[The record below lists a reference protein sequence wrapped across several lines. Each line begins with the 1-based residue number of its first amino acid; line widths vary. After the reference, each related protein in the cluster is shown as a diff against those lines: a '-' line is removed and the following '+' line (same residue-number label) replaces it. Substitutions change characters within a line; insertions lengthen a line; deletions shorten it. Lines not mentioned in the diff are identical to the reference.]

1 MNRRANFNFSLAL
14 ALILAIFTPQT
25 ANASPLAP
33 GFESVT
39 LGLIADNDF
48 AAWMGDDKNVTR
60 LFWQNDVSWYDQ
72 VAAMSNQDVVPQI
85 GETYIYVLA
94 MGGNGYTGRAR
105 SPGDSGVDGQED
117 WAGAINGKSL
127 LTYPGAQVA
136 IGRTTSDARDILLDG
151 YLLLNGYLADFNS
164 SSGPIS
170 GGTYSPTLADLRA
183 GLENAIWS
191 PASESNHPAIASPL
205 TGCTVSCNAARGT
218 GFNGKGWDFPDGSAV
233 VFRYPL
239 SAAQLPVSATNSQVV
254 VDWQAPLGGE
264 TPVDYL
270 VDYKESSEA
279 DSAYKSFSVVS
290 HPTTVETVTGLTNG
304 TPYTF
309 RVAGRNANGVGTYSV
324 SRSVTPVGPPTKP
337 LNLSYSAL
345 DGAVSVKFTTPEN
358 NGGFSI
364 ANYEYSTNNGST
376 WSALS
381 PPSVS
386 DSLTISGLTNWTDY
400 QVKIRAV
407 TPYGSGA
414 GSTTLT
420 VTPGVTV
427 NRTISYASGTLDS
440 VSGLPSGGTFTAGQT
455 FPVGAAPT
463 RSNFRF
469 TGWSDGSNVY
479 QPGATY
485 TVANSNVNLTA
496 QWRQSSLAGTSNS
509 DIARVLTWNIIG
521 SESIDATVSSDSGNS
536 SVRVVIPSNSFDAG
550 TEIIFWRLTNQNVA
564 KNVINNS
571 YDFLVNFAISWSIGD
586 DVSSAKR
593 VLTARNPIQVT
604 VTNSSIQKDATAWMI
619 LGGVATKIGSATQN
633 GQITVSIT
641 EDPIITLAN
650 VAVADAPVNNKDS
663 SLEAA
668 RLAREKAIAD
678 ARAEILR
685 AIKEGKS
692 ITTKQLNAA
701 EINGATEKSII
712 KINEEIK
719 NLSDKDKTELY
730 LVEKIVFK
738 YLTID
743 RVARGERVY
752 FRDLETVGLI
762 RTDSKNKSSI
772 SIALRKAA
780 AAQIDT
786 FEKIESFVAGVEK
799 RFADRKAALAAQ
811 ISRIKTLLKL

>member
-1 MNRRANFNFSLAL
+1 MNRLAKLKYSLAL
-14 ALILAIFTPQT
+14 ALVLSIIIPQ
-25 ANASPLAP
+25 NASAAPLAP

-60 LFWQNDVSWYDQ
+60 LFWQNNVSWYDQ

-94 MGGNGYTGRAR
+94 MGGDGYNGNAGQ
-105 SPGDSGVDGQED
+105 GGNDGQED

-136 IGRTTSDARDILLDG
+136 IGRTTTDSRDRLLDG
-151 YLLLNGYLADFNS
+151 YLLINRYMANFEASAGEIA
-164 SSGPIS
+164 
-170 GGTYSPTLADLRA
+170 GGTFSPTLAEVRA

-191 PASESNHPAIASPL
+191 PATETNHPAIADPR
-205 TGCTVSCNAARGT
+205 TNCTVSCNSARGT
-218 GFNGKGWDFPDGSAV
+218 GFNGKGWDFPNGSAV

-309 RVAGRNANGVGTYSV
+309 RVAGRNANGIGTYSV
-324 SRSVTPVGPPTKP
+324 SRSVTPVGPPTRP

-345 DGAVSVKFTTPEN
+345 DGAISVKFTTPEN

-364 ANYEYSTNNGST
+364 ANYEYSTNNGSSWT
-376 WSALS
+376 ALS
-381 PPSVS
+381 PPSVA
-386 DSLTISGLTNWTDY
+386 DSITISSLTNWSTY

-407 TPYGSGA
+407 TPFGSGA
-414 GSTTLT
+414 ASSALT
-420 VTPGVTV
+420 ATPGVTV
-427 NRTISYASGTLDS
+427 NRTVTYSSGTLDT
-440 VSGLPSGGTFTAGQT
+440 VSGIPSGGTYTDGQS
-455 FPVGAAPT
+455 FSVGSAPSRT
-463 RSNFRF
+463 NFKF
-469 TGWSDGSNVY
+469 TGWSDGSNIY
-479 QPGATY
+479 QPSANY
-485 TVANSNVNLTA
+485 TVSTSNVNLTA

-509 DIARVLTWNIIG
+509 DIARVLTWNIVG
-521 SESIDATVSSDSGNS
+521 SQAIDATVSSDSGNS

-586 DVSSAKR
+586 DVGSAKR

-650 VAVADAPVNNKDS
+650 VAVADAPVNKKDN

-668 RLAREKAIAD
+668 RIAREKVIAD
-678 ARAEILR
+678 ARAEILK
-685 AIKEGKS
+685 AIREGKA

-701 EINGATEKSII
+701 EINGSTEKSIF
-712 KINEEIK
+712 KINEEIIK
-719 NLSDKDKTELY
+719 FAEREKLDISS
-730 LVEKIVFK
+730 VEKIVFK
-738 YLTID
+738 YFTVD
-743 RVARGERVY
+743 RVARGEKVY
-752 FRDLETVGLI
+752 FRDLENVGLI

-772 SIALRKAA
+772 SIALRKAST
-780 AAQIDT
+780 AQVDT